1 MLERHADLL
10 CRNPSFEL
18 GDARC
23 QVFQFRLDPLEIGLF
38 DLRHLPPSLR
48 PRKEKVGYIHYVAEQ
63 LVRQV
68 TICFVI
74 EIRRLNS

>member
-38 DLRHLPPSLR
+38 DLRNLPPSLR
-48 PRKEKVGYIHYVAEQ
+48 PRKE
-63 LVRQV
+63 
-68 TICFVI
+68 
-74 EIRRLNS
+74 